1 MIDNELGMDMHD
13 VVMELQLKMKTV
25 GLFRVLEELSK
36 SFDKDIEHF
45 AKQMAIDSDPFKLVW
60 KKMYDNLTK
69 LKGDVEVCLKA
80 LVDNGSGN
88 K

>member
-25 GLFRVLEELSK
+25 GLLRVLEELSE

-45 AKQMAIDSDPFKLVW
+45 AKQMTIDSDPFKLVW
-60 KKMYDNLTK
+60 KKMYDNLTT
-69 LKGDVEVCLKA
+69 LKGDVELCINA
-80 LVDNGSGN
+80 LS
-88 K
+88 KE

>member
-45 AKQMAIDSDPFKLVW
+45 AKQMDIDSDPFKLVW
-60 KKMYDNLTK
+60 KQMYDNLTK
-69 LKGDVEVCLKA
+69 LKGDVELCINA
-80 LVDNGSGN
+80 LS
-88 K
+88 KK

>member
-1 MIDNELGMDMHD
+1 MIDHELGMDMHD

-25 GLFRVLEELSK
+25 GLLRVLEELSE

-69 LKGDVEVCLKA
+69 LKGDVELCINA
-80 LVDNGSGN
+80 LS
-88 K
+88 KK

>member
-1 MIDNELGMDMHD
+1 MIDDQLGMDMHD

-25 GLFRVLEELSK
+25 GLLRVLEELSE

-69 LKGDVEVCLKA
+69 LKGDVELCINA
-80 LVDNGSGN
+80 LS
-88 K
+88 KK

>member
-25 GLFRVLEELSK
+25 GLLRVLEELSE

-45 AKQMAIDSDPFKLVW
+45 ATQMAIDSDPFKLVW
-60 KKMYDNLTK
+60 KQMYDNLTK
-69 LKGDVEVCLKA
+69 LKGDVELCINA
-80 LVDNGSGN
+80 LS
-88 K
+88 KK

>member
-1 MIDNELGMDMHD
+1 MIDEELGMDMHD

-25 GLFRVLEELSK
+25 GLLRVLEKLSE

-45 AKQMAIDSDPFKLVW
+45 AKQMAIDSDPFKIVW

-69 LKGDVEVCLKA
+69 LKGDVELCIKA
-80 LVDNGSGN
+80 LN
-88 K
+88 KE

>member
-1 MIDNELGMDMHD
+1 MIDDELGMDMHD

-25 GLFRVLEELSK
+25 GLLTVLEELSK

-60 KKMYDNLTK
+60 KQMYDNLTK
-69 LKGDVEVCLKA
+69 LKGDVELCINA
-80 LVDNGSGN
+80 LS
-88 K
+88 KK

>member
-1 MIDNELGMDMHD
+1 MIDDELGMDMHD

-25 GLFRVLEELSK
+25 GLLRVLEELSE

-45 AKQMAIDSDPFKLVW
+45 AKQMAIDSDPFKIVW

-69 LKGDVEVCLKA
+69 LKSDVELCINA
-80 LVDNGSGN
+80 LS
-88 K
+88 KK

>member
-25 GLFRVLEELSK
+25 GLLTVLEELSK

-45 AKQMAIDSDPFKLVW
+45 AKQMAIDSDPFKIVW

-69 LKGDVEVCLKA
+69 LKGDVELCINA
-80 LVDNGSGN
+80 LS
-88 K
+88 KK

>member
-25 GLFRVLEELSK
+25 GLLRVLEELSE

-45 AKQMAIDSDPFKLVW
+45 AKQMAIDSDPFKQVW
-60 KKMYDNLTK
+60 KEMYDNLTK
-69 LKGDVEVCLKA
+69 LKGDVELCINA
-80 LVDNGSGN
+80 LS
-88 K
+88 KK

>member
-1 MIDNELGMDMHD
+1 MIDEELGMDMHD

-25 GLFRVLEELSK
+25 GLLRVLEELSK

-60 KKMYDNLTK
+60 KQMYDNLTK
-69 LKGDVEVCLKA
+69 LKGDVELCINA
-80 LVDNGSGN
+80 LS
-88 K
+88 KK

>member
-1 MIDNELGMDMHD
+1 MIDEELGMNMHD

-25 GLFRVLEELSK
+25 GLLKVLEKLSE

-45 AKQMAIDSDPFKLVW
+45 ANQMAIDSDSFKLVW

-69 LKGDVEVCLKA
+69 LKGDVELCIKA
-80 LVDNGSGN
+80 LN
-88 K
+88 KE

>member
-1 MIDNELGMDMHD
+1 MIDEELGMDMHD

-25 GLFRVLEELSK
+25 GLLRVLEALSE

-45 AKQMAIDSDPFKLVW
+45 AKQMAIDSDPFKPVW

-69 LKGDVEVCLKA
+69 LKGDVELCINA
-80 LVDNGSGN
+80 LS
-88 K
+88 KK

>member
-1 MIDNELGMDMHD
+1 MIDDELGMDMHD

-25 GLFRVLEELSK
+25 GLLRVLEELSK

-45 AKQMAIDSDPFKLVW
+45 ANQMAIDSDPFKLVW

-69 LKGDVEVCLKA
+69 LKRGVELCIKTL
-80 LVDNGSGN
+80 N
-88 K
+88 KE

>member
-1 MIDNELGMDMHD
+1 MIDEELGMDMHD

-25 GLFRVLEELSK
+25 GLLRVLEELSE

-60 KKMYDNLTK
+60 KKMYDNLTN
-69 LKGDVEVCLKA
+69 LKGDVELCINA
-80 LVDNGSGN
+80 LS
-88 K
+88 KK

>member
-25 GLFRVLEELSK
+25 GLLTVLEELSK

-60 KKMYDNLTK
+60 KQMYGNLTK
-69 LKGDVEVCLKA
+69 LKGDVELCINA
-80 LVDNGSGN
+80 LS
-88 K
+88 KK

>member
-1 MIDNELGMDMHD
+1 MIDDELGMDMHD

-25 GLFRVLEELSK
+25 GLLRVLEELSE

-60 KKMYDNLTK
+60 KQMYDNLTK
-69 LKGDVEVCLKA
+69 LKGDVELCINA
-80 LVDNGSGN
+80 LS
-88 K
+88 KK

>member
-25 GLFRVLEELSK
+25 GLLRVLEELSE

-45 AKQMAIDSDPFKLVW
+45 SKQMAIDSEPFKIVW
-60 KKMYDNLTK
+60 KEMYDNLTK
-69 LKGDVEVCLKA
+69 LKGDVELCINA
-80 LVDNGSGN
+80 LS
-88 K
+88 KK

>member
-1 MIDNELGMDMHD
+1 MIDDELGMDMHD

-25 GLFRVLEELSK
+25 GLLRVLEELSE

-69 LKGDVEVCLKA
+69 LKGDVELCINA
-80 LVDNGSGN
+80 LS
-88 K
+88 KK

>member
-1 MIDNELGMDMHD
+1 MIDEELGMNMHD

-25 GLFRVLEELSK
+25 GLLRVLEKLSE

-69 LKGDVEVCLKA
+69 LKGDVELCINA
-80 LVDNGSGN
+80 LS
-88 K
+88 KK

>member
-45 AKQMAIDSDPFKLVW
+45 AKQMAIDSDPFKIVW
-60 KKMYDNLTK
+60 KQMHDNLTK
-69 LKGDVEVCLKA
+69 LKGDVELCINA
-80 LVDNGSGN
+80 LS
-88 K
+88 KK

>member
-1 MIDNELGMDMHD
+1 MIDDELGMDMHD

-25 GLFRVLEELSK
+25 GLLRVLEELSK

-45 AKQMAIDSDPFKLVW
+45 AKQIAIDSDPFKLVW
-60 KKMYDNLTK
+60 KQMYDNLTK
-69 LKGDVEVCLKA
+69 LKGDVELCINSLSK
-80 LVDNGSGN
+80 

>member
-25 GLFRVLEELSK
+25 GLLRVLEELSE

-45 AKQMAIDSDPFKLVW
+45 AKQIAIDSDPFKLVW
-60 KKMYDNLTK
+60 KQMYDNLTK
-69 LKGDVEVCLKA
+69 LKGDVELCINA
-80 LVDNGSGN
+80 LS
-88 K
+88 KK

>member
-25 GLFRVLEELSK
+25 GLLRVLEELSK

-60 KKMYDNLTK
+60 KQMYDNLTK
-69 LKGDVEVCLKA
+69 LKGDVELCINA
-80 LVDNGSGN
+80 LS
-88 K
+88 KK

>member
-1 MIDNELGMDMHD
+1 MIDEELGMDMHD
-13 VVMELQLKMKTV
+13 VVMELKLKMNTV
-25 GLFRVLEELSK
+25 GLLRVLEELSE

-69 LKGDVEVCLKA
+69 LKGDVELCINSL
-80 LVDNGSGN
+80 S
-88 K
+88 

>member
-25 GLFRVLEELSK
+25 GLLTVLEELSK

-60 KKMYDNLTK
+60 KQMYDNLTK
-69 LKGDVEVCLKA
+69 LKGDVELCINA
-80 LVDNGSGN
+80 LS
-88 K
+88 KK

>member
-1 MIDNELGMDMHD
+1 MIDDELGMDMHD

-25 GLFRVLEELSK
+25 GLLRVLEELSK

-60 KKMYDNLTK
+60 KQMYDNLTK
-69 LKGDVEVCLKA
+69 LKGDVELCINA
-80 LVDNGSGN
+80 LS
-88 K
+88 KK

>member
-1 MIDNELGMDMHD
+1 MIDDELGMDMHD

-25 GLFRVLEELSK
+25 GLLRVLEELSE

-60 KKMYDNLTK
+60 KQMYDNLTK
-69 LKGDVEVCLKA
+69 LKGDVELCINSL
-80 LVDNGSGN
+80 S
-88 K
+88 

>member
-1 MIDNELGMDMHD
+1 MIDDALGMDMHD

-25 GLFRVLEELSK
+25 GLLRVLEKLSE

-45 AKQMAIDSDPFKLVW
+45 AKQMAIDSDPFKIVW

-69 LKGDVEVCLKA
+69 LKGDVELCIKA
-80 LVDNGSGN
+80 LN
-88 K
+88 KE

>member
-25 GLFRVLEELSK
+25 GLLRVLEELSE

-69 LKGDVEVCLKA
+69 LKGDVKLCINA
-80 LVDNGSGN
+80 LS
-88 K
+88 KK

>member
-1 MIDNELGMDMHD
+1 MIDDELGMDMHD

-25 GLFRVLEELSK
+25 GLLRVLEELSK

-60 KKMYDNLTK
+60 KQMYNNLTK
-69 LKGDVEVCLKA
+69 LKGDVELCINA
-80 LVDNGSGN
+80 LS
-88 K
+88 KE